1 MIFDFRLMV
10 DRTYDPMDLSQMI
23 SALMLVFKLTPMLSA
38 NERAEIVINLK
49 TDLKVREHESAQ
61 FSVSLIQ
68 MWLWKALGSYA
79 FVSKIVN
86 TTLFVRFVTFRAL
99 SWNNFYWRDT
109 MVKMKWLVDNIDAAE
124 FNRPSKTFIQLIIEP
139 ELSGRQF

>member
-1 MIFDFRLMV
+1 MCAQLAP
-10 DRTYDPMDLSQMI
+10 T
-23 SALMLVFKLTPMLSA
+23 LSA
-38 NERAEIVINLK
+38 NERAEILINLK
-49 TDLKVREHESAQ
+49 TGLKERGHESAQ

-68 MWLWKALGSYA
+68 MWLKKALGSYA

-99 SWNNFYWRDT
+99 SCNKFYWRDT
-109 MVKMKWLVDNIDAAE
+109 MVKMKWLVDNIDSAE

-139 ELSGRQF
+139 ELSGHQF